1 MNEFPKQ
8 PCVIPVLQIS
18 KPKLRKRIAYA
29 QTMHLLSG
37 WVRSGPKSRA
47 LSFYTCSGVGR
58 ASMGSPDCVS
68 RPPPGIC
75 PVNRDTI
82 DYLLSK
88 NGSGNAIIIVV
99 GGAAESLSSRPGKN
113 AVTLRNRKGFVKLAL
128 RHG

>member
-1 MNEFPKQ
+1 M
-8 PCVIPVLQIS
+8 
-18 KPKLRKRIAYA
+18 AY
-29 QTMHLLSG
+29 
-37 WVRSGPKSRA
+37 VGPYFQVAGLGLGPRFTA
-47 LSFYTCSGVGR
+47 LSIFDHVQGVGS

-68 RPPPGIC
+68 PLHSPGIC

-99 GGAAESLSSRPGKN
+99 GGAAESLSSMPGKN

-128 RHG
+128 HHG

>member
-1 MNEFPKQ
+1 MNCLGRKDH
-8 PCVIPVLQIS
+8 IS
-18 KPKLRKRIAYA
+18 SKRVTGLVSTY
-29 QTMHLLSG
+29 
-37 WVRSGPKSRA
+37 RD
-47 LSFYTCSGVGR
+47 FYFILDFIYIRIGN
-58 ASMGSPDCVS
+58 ASMSNPDCVS
-68 RPPPGIC
+68 PHPGIC

-99 GGAAESLSSRPGKN
+99 GGAAESLSSMPGKN